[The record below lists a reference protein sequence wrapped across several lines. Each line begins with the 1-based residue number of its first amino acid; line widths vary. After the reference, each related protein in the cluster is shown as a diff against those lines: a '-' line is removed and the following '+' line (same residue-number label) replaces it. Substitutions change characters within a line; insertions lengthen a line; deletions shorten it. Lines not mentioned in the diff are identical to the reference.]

1 VKNSYFIKNKLQT
14 TTFIILALIPVFVD
28 SYFVNNISF
37 FMIWTFI
44 ALSLSLIW
52 GKGGILSF
60 GQAAFFGLAG
70 YSFGIIGI
78 NFAGV
83 YGVGIW
89 SVIIALIIT
98 GIFGLIVGYFLFYG
112 GIYDVFVGIVTLSMT
127 LVFETF
133 MSQTAGPEWTVGIAR
148 LNGFNGM
155 QGMPSIGIS
164 LFGYNVEALD
174 NIGYYVILIL
184 AILVLYFLDKLA
196 NSKFGLILSA
206 SKEDRLRVQSL
217 GYNVKRV
224 HMLTFAISAVIAGMS
239 GILYTNWGGFITP
252 ESMGLVSAALPVV
265 YCAASGKNNFFAVF
279 LGTILLGWIS
289 QELAI
294 NGRQFALIFMGLLLV
309 VATRYFPDGMFLFFI
324 NFIKKMAGKI
334 IGK

>member
-1 VKNSYFIKNKLQT
+1 MKNSYFVKNKLQT

-78 NFAGV
+78 NFADV

-89 SVIIALIIT
+89 SVVIALIIT
-98 GIFGLIVGYFLFYG
+98 GLFGLIVGYFLFYG

-127 LVFETF
+127 LVFEIF

-164 LFGYNVEALD
+164 LFGYNFEALD
-174 NIGYYVILIL
+174 NKGYYVILIL

-217 GYNVKRV
+217 GYNVKRI
-224 HMLTFAISAVIAGMS
+224 HMLTFAISSVIAGMS

-279 LGTILLGWIS
+279 LGTILLVWIS

-309 VATRYFPDGMFLFFI
+309 SVGRHCHSKMYFFRQRTF
-324 NFIKKMAGKI
+324 
-334 IGK
+334 